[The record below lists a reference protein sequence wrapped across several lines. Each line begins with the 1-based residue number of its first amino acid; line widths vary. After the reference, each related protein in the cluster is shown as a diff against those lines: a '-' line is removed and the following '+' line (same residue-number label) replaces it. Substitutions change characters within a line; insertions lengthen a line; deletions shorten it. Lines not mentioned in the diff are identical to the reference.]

1 MSKDNIER
9 KDSGPAYMDKA
20 SDQHYSASTMQ
31 AEFMAAVAKGDANAL
46 APWAPLTTDWEA
58 AKKDADPSVR
68 FSTIIGRHKR
78 QQTLSECMSESLD
91 YGDGPSIVEAMHLI
105 LNVASGKDESE
116 TARRLLERMAAC
128 FAYHNED

>member
-1 MSKDNIER
+1 MEL
-9 KDSGPAYMDKA
+9 
-20 SDQHYSASTMQ
+20 
-31 AEFMAAVAKGDANAL
+31 EFMAAVDKGDANAL

-58 AKKDADPSVR
+58 ANKDADTSVR

-78 QQTLSECMSESLD
+78 QQTLAECMSESLD
-91 YGDGPSIVEAMHLI
+91 YSGGPSIVEAMHLI